1 MAKHSTGFAVS
12 SLQVLYSW
20 QSLRTEGFMT
30 SAHEG
35 KLKFEKGKGE
45 AVSVL
50 LVVLFWMNFL

>member
-1 MAKHSTGFAVS
+1 
-12 SLQVLYSW
+12 
-20 QSLRTEGFMT
+20 MT

-35 KLKFEKGKGE
+35 ELKFEKGKGE